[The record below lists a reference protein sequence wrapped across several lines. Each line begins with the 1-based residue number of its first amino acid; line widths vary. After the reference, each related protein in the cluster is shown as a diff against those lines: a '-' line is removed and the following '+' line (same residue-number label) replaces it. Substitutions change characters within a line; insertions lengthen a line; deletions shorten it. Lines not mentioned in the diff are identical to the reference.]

1 MKFNTQLVHGGES
14 VMKSTL
20 PPIVQSSAFTFESAE
35 DQEKVFAHK
44 KMGYAY
50 TRIGNPTIT
59 AFESRI
65 NAIEGGRG
73 ALACSSG
80 MAALSLA
87 FLNICQPGDEIIA
100 GWNLY
105 GGTIELFKDLAHYG
119 ITTHFISLND
129 AAVLESTINAHTKVI
144 FGEMLSNPSLEI
156 LDVEKVSSIAHDHGL
171 PLFVDNTAATPYLIQ
186 PLKHGA
192 DVVIHSSSKYI
203 NGTSNAISGVII
215 DGGRFPWDIA
225 QYPSLQAYGKYKK
238 MAYYMRLRDDLSQNI
253 GACLS
258 PQNAYLNVLGLETLG
273 LRMQRICENALALA
287 KHLESLGVKVNYPAL
302 HDPLTAL
309 LNGHGGGLLTCDVG
323 DKEKAFQ
330 VINRLKLA
338 HIVSNIGDVKT
349 LVVHP
354 ASTIAVH
361 NTIKEQERAGV
372 YPGTIRVSVGIEDIE
387 DLKADFD
394 QAIKGE

>member
-59 AFESRI
+59 AFESQI

-144 FGEMLSNPSLEI
+144 FGEMLSNP
-156 LDVEKVSSIAHDHGL
+156 
-171 PLFVDNTAATPYLIQ
+171 
-186 PLKHGA
+186 
-192 DVVIHSSSKYI
+192 
-203 NGTSNAISGVII
+203 
-215 DGGRFPWDIA
+215 
-225 QYPSLQAYGKYKK
+225 
-238 MAYYMRLRDDLSQNI
+238 
-253 GACLS
+253 
-258 PQNAYLNVLGLETLG
+258 
-273 LRMQRICENALALA
+273 
-287 KHLESLGVKVNYPAL
+287 
-302 HDPLTAL
+302 
-309 LNGHGGGLLTCDVG
+309 
-323 DKEKAFQ
+323 
-330 VINRLKLA
+330 
-338 HIVSNIGDVKT
+338 
-349 LVVHP
+349 
-354 ASTIAVH
+354 
-361 NTIKEQERAGV
+361 
-372 YPGTIRVSVGIEDIE
+372 
-387 DLKADFD
+387 
-394 QAIKGE
+394 

>member
-59 AFESRI
+59 AFESQI

-144 FGEMLSNPSLEI
+144 FGEMLSNPS
-156 LDVEKVSSIAHDHGL
+156 
-171 PLFVDNTAATPYLIQ
+171 TAATPYLIQ

-215 DGGRFPWDIA
+215 DGGRFHWNIA